1 MTFKAESNLK
11 WNNLSCRGDQHKKS
25 IFCAILLQKMS
36 QIALQ
41 KTILIGAGALSLIA
55 QGVLFIPAPLSYFSN
70 NTFGKFSIGAV
81 LFGLAIFLFVIGSRI
96 AKSSLVWRKNRV
108 LLTTQTI
115 TVLGVFF
122 VIAGLHSD
130 KLGTG
135 LLISGLVTALTTY
148 GILTHTTSIKE
159 ALTPPIEENN
169 DFPLDFNFDPDA
181 DVNALKEQ
189 IEVLTRQLN
198 AEKHRNTQLT
208 LLNELSQQL
217 EAELDPPV
225 AAQLAINTLERAI
238 DCSFVALMSPEDEQQ
253 EYIVLA
259 SAGRLAGVIPPGY
272 RQNTNTGL
280 IGRTNRLKK
289 TQMVNDIELDAD
301 FIALENE
308 NTLSI
313 ISVPILQHGHV
324 NGILEICS
332 EKKAAFTSMDAAIAE
347 GVASELMRAWE
358 RSSYRQRLT
367 ELIQAGISLT
377 TLLDPQAAVQE
388 VAVIARKTLEARF
401 VFVTLLD
408 QQGNFSRTAF
418 AGEAPKL
425 LAVLNSSPFDE
436 PLMQASLNATKPFRV
451 RDLRKYSSTRKTE
464 IDHPGLR
471 SVLAIPIRLHRLSI
485 GTILAFGKQEGVF
498 FSENDESLADLLSS
512 QAAASIESSWLYQE
526 LRNTLNM
533 TSMLYQLSVDV
544 IQTEELSMAAELI
557 AQVAHRLT
565 NSKETGIVLMTR
577 DGRIQAEV
585 EIDAKGLH
593 TRREHPMETIDQA
606 IETGQSIIVS
616 VENGSLVSYPL
627 LTRGRT
633 YGALW
638 MNIPESRGQNFANL
652 QTLANQAAIA
662 LERSIL
668 LSESRR
674 QAKQLEAAYAEL
686 EITYDR
692 TLTALMSAL
701 DARDRETEG
710 HSTRVSRLT
719 CLLGEEIGLSG
730 QQLKALERGALLHD
744 IGKIGISDTVLHKPG
759 KLTDEEWKIMRIHT
773 DIGARIV
780 EGIPFLQDT
789 LPVIRYH
796 HERWDGSGYPVG
808 LKNTEIPI
816 QARIFAIADVFD
828 ALTSKRAYRKKSS
841 AEEAIQYIK
850 EQAGILFDPLI
861 VEALT
866 RIPYKEFTEGEKII
880 A

>member
-1 MTFKAESNLK
+1 M
-11 WNNLSCRGDQHKKS
+11 
-25 IFCAILLQKMS
+25 LL
-36 QIALQ
+36 L
-41 KTILIGAGALSLIA
+41 T
-55 QGVLFIPAPLSYFSN
+55 QGCTLVGMYLL
-70 NTFGKFSIGAV
+70 V
-81 LFGLAIFLFVIGSRI
+81 DGLAVREQETGFLL
-96 AKSSLVWRKNRV
+96 SSLV
-108 LLTTQTI
+108 TI
-115 TVLGVFF
+115 M
-122 VIAGLHSD
+122 
-130 KLGTG
+130 
-135 LLISGLVTALTTY
+135 TTY
-148 GILTHTTSIKE
+148 GIFSHMLSVEK
-159 ALTPPIEENN
+159 AQAQPIEENKPVST
-169 DFPLDFNFDPDA
+169 DLSFDPGRN
-181 DVNALKEQ
+181 VNALREQ
-189 IEVLTRQLN
+189 IETLTRQIT
-198 AEKHRNTQLT
+198 AEKHRTTQLT

-225 AAQLAINTLERAI
+225 SAQLAVNTLERAME
-238 DCSFVALMSPEDEQQ
+238 CSFVALMAPEGEGQ

-259 SAGRLAGVIPPGY
+259 SAGRMTSIIPPGY
-272 RQNTNTGL
+272 RQESNHGVL
-280 IGRTNRLKK
+280 GRTNRLKK
-289 TQMVNDIELDAD
+289 TQMVHDTELDPD
-301 FIALENE
+301 FVSLENE
-308 NTLSI
+308 NTLSMI
-313 ISVPILQHGHV
+313 DVPILQHGHV
-324 NGILEICS
+324 KGILTICS
-332 EKKAAFTSMDAAIAE
+332 EKKYAFSSLDAAIAE

-425 LAVLNSSPFDE
+425 HAVLSTNPLDE
-436 PLMQASLNATKPFRV
+436 AIMHAALNATKPFRV
-451 RDLRKYSSTRKTE
+451 RDLRKYSTAKKIE
-464 IDHPGLR
+464 IDHPSLR

-485 GTILAFGKQEGVF
+485 GAILAFGKQEGVF
-498 FSENDESLADLLSS
+498 FSENDESLADLMSS

-526 LRNTLNM
+526 LRSTLNI

-557 AQVAHRLT
+557 AQVAHKVT
-565 NSKETGIVLMTR
+565 NSTKTGIVLMTR
-577 DGRIQAEV
+577 EGQVEAEV
-585 EIDAKGLH
+585 EIDVKGLH
-593 TRREHPMETIDQA
+593 VRPEHPMETIDQA
-606 IETGQSIIVS
+606 IETGQSIILS
-616 VENGSLVSYPL
+616 MENGSLVCYPL

-674 QAKQLEAAYAEL
+674 QAKQLEAAYEEL
-686 EITYDR
+686 EVTYDQ
-692 TLTALMSAL
+692 TLTSLMSAL

-710 HSTRVSRLT
+710 HSMRVSRLT
-719 CLLGEEIGLSG
+719 CLLAEEVGLNG

-759 KLTDEEWKIMRIHT
+759 KLTDEEWKTMRIHP

-780 EGIPFLQDT
+780 EGIPFLQDA
-789 LPVIRYH
+789 LSIIRYH
-796 HERWDGSGYPVG
+796 HERWDGSGYPIG
-808 LKNTEIPI
+808 LKGEDIPI
-816 QARIFAIADVFD
+816 QARIFAVADVFD
-828 ALTSKRAYRKKSS
+828 ALTSKRSYRTKSS

-850 EQAGILFDPLI
+850 EQSGILFDPLV
-861 VEALT
+861 VEALAKL
-866 RIPYKEFTEGEKII
+866 PYKEFIQGEKIV

>member
-1 MTFKAESNLK
+1 MLIVAGT
-11 WNNLSCRGDQHKKS
+11 LS
-25 IFCAILLQKMS
+25 LLAQG
-36 QIALQ
+36 
-41 KTILIGAGALSLIA
+41 ILIVPTALDFFLRNMRWGS
-55 QGVLFIPAPLSYFSN
+55 G
-70 NTFGKFSIGAV
+70 TTGAV
-81 LFGLAIFLFVIGSRI
+81 LFAFSIVLFVITISPTS
-96 AKSSLVWRKNRV
+96 AKNQQKQRMNWILLATQILAALGIYLLLDGFAPGERGAGFLLSSLV
-108 LLTTQTI
+108 TI
-115 TVLGVFF
+115 V
-122 VIAGLHSD
+122 
-130 KLGTG
+130 
-135 LLISGLVTALTTY
+135 TTY
-148 GILTHTTSIKE
+148 GIFIHIGFTE
-159 ALTPPIEENN
+159 ALPSQFHEGAANLQP
-169 DFPLDFNFDPDA
+169 DGLFDA
-181 DVNALKEQ
+181 SANLNVLKEQ
-189 IEVLTRQLN
+189 IESLTHQLT

-225 AAQLAINTLERAI
+225 SAQLAVNTLERAM
-238 DCSFVALMSPEDEQQ
+238 DCSFVALMAPDNGEQ
-253 EYIVLA
+253 EFVVLA
-259 SAGRLAGVIPPGY
+259 SAGKMTSIIPPGY
-272 RQNTNTGL
+272 RQDSTTGL
-280 IGRTNRLKK
+280 IGRTNRVKK
-289 TQMVNDIELDAD
+289 TQLVNDTELDPD
-301 FIALENE
+301 FIPLENE
-308 NTLSI
+308 STLSI
-313 ISVPILQHGHV
+313 VNVPILQHGHV
-324 NGILEICS
+324 KGILEICS
-332 EKKAAFTSMDAAIAE
+332 ERKNAFSSLDVSIAE
-347 GVASELMRAWE
+347 GIASELMRAWE

-388 VAVIARKTLEARF
+388 VAVIARQTLEARF

-408 QQGNFSRTAF
+408 QQGNFSRTAS

-425 LAVLNSSPFDE
+425 LATLNANPIDE
-436 PLMQASLNATKPFRV
+436 PLMHAALNSTKPFRV
-451 RDLRKYSSTRKTE
+451 RDLRKYANAKKIE

-485 GTILAFGKQEGVF
+485 GTILAFGKQEGIF

-512 QAAASIESSWLYQE
+512 QAAASMESSWLYQE
-526 LRNTLNM
+526 LRNTLNI

-544 IQTEELSMAAELI
+544 IQTEELSLAAELI
-557 AQVAHRLT
+557 SQVAHKVT

-577 DGRIQAEV
+577 DGRVVADV

-593 TRREHPMETIDQA
+593 TRREHPTETIDQA
-606 IETGQSIIVS
+606 IQTGQSIIVS
-616 VENGSLVSYPL
+616 VENGSLVCYPL

-668 LSESRR
+668 LSESRQ

-686 EITYDR
+686 ELTYDR
-692 TLTALMSAL
+692 TLTALSSAL

-710 HSTRVSRLT
+710 HSSRVSRLT
-719 CLLGEEIGLSG
+719 CLLGEEIGLTG

-744 IGKIGISDTVLHKPG
+744 IGKIGIEDKILRKPG
-759 KLTDEEWKIMRIHT
+759 RLTDDEWKIMRIHP

-808 LKNTEIPI
+808 LKNNEIPI

-828 ALTSKRAYRKKSS
+828 ALTSKRSYRSKSS
-841 AEEAIQYIK
+841 AEEAIKYIK
-850 EQAGILFDPLI
+850 EQSGILFDPLI

-866 RIPYKEFTEGEKII
+866 KVPYQGLTEGEKLI

>member
-1 MTFKAESNLK
+1 
-11 WNNLSCRGDQHKKS
+11 
-25 IFCAILLQKMS
+25 MS
-36 QIALQ
+36 QPFVRKFLLIAAG
-41 KTILIGAGALSLIA
+41 ILSLISQGVLLIPTTLGFFLPFFNQGDRSYAIGAGLFAFSM
-55 QGVLFIPAPLSYFSN
+55 VLFAV
-70 NTFGKFSIGAV
+70 SISTQLGSHLEWRRNV
-81 LFGLAIFLFVIGSRI
+81 ILLLTQGLTLVGMYLLVDGLGTREQETGFLL
-96 AKSSLVWRKNRV
+96 SSLV
-108 LLTTQTI
+108 TI
-115 TVLGVFF
+115 M
-122 VIAGLHSD
+122 
-130 KLGTG
+130 
-135 LLISGLVTALTTY
+135 TTY
-148 GILTHTTSIKE
+148 GIFSHMLSVEE
-159 ALTPPIEENN
+159 AQNRPLEENKPVST
-169 DFPLDFNFDPDA
+169 DLSFDPA
-181 DVNALKEQ
+181 RNVNALREQ
-189 IEVLTRQLN
+189 IETLTRQIT
-198 AEKHRNTQLT
+198 AEKHRTTQLT

-225 AAQLAINTLERAI
+225 SAQLAVNTLERAME
-238 DCSFVALMSPEDEQQ
+238 CSFVALMAPEGEVQ

-259 SAGRLAGVIPPGY
+259 SAGRMTSIIPPGY
-272 RQNTNTGL
+272 RQDANHGV

-289 TQMVNDIELDAD
+289 TQMVHDTELDPD
-301 FIALENE
+301 FVSLENE
-308 NTLSI
+308 HTLSMI
-313 ISVPILQHGHV
+313 NVPILQHGHV
-324 NGILEICS
+324 KGILTICS
-332 EKKAAFTSMDAAIAE
+332 EKKYAFSSLDAAIAE

-425 LAVLNSSPFDE
+425 HAVLSTNPLDE
-436 PLMQASLNATKPFRV
+436 AIMHAALNATKPFRV
-451 RDLRKYSSTRKTE
+451 RDLRKYSTAKKME
-464 IDHPGLR
+464 IDHPSLR

-485 GTILAFGKQEGVF
+485 GAILAFGKQEGVF
-498 FSENDESLADLLSS
+498 FSENDESLADLMSS

-526 LRNTLNM
+526 LRSTLNI

-557 AQVAHRLT
+557 AQVAHKVT
-565 NSKETGIVLMTR
+565 NSTKTGIVLMTR
-577 DGRIQAEV
+577 EGQVEAEV
-585 EIDAKGLH
+585 EIDIKGLH
-593 TRREHPMETIDQA
+593 IRPEHPMETIDQA
-606 IETGQSIIVS
+606 IETGQSIILS
-616 VENGSLVSYPL
+616 MENGSLVCYPL

-674 QAKQLEAAYAEL
+674 QAKQLEAAYEEL
-686 EITYDR
+686 EVTYDQ
-692 TLTALMSAL
+692 TLTSLMSAL

-710 HSTRVSRLT
+710 HSMRVSRLT
-719 CLLGEEIGLSG
+719 CLLAEEIGLNG

-759 KLTDEEWKIMRIHT
+759 KLTDEEWKTMRIHP

-780 EGIPFLQDT
+780 EGIPFLQDA
-789 LPVIRYH
+789 LSIIRYH
-796 HERWDGSGYPVG
+796 HERWDGSGYPIG
-808 LKNTEIPI
+808 LKGEAIPI
-816 QARIFAIADVFD
+816 QARIFAVADVFD
-828 ALTSKRAYRKKSS
+828 ALTSKRSYRTKSS

-850 EQAGILFDPLI
+850 EQSGLLFDPLV
-861 VEALT
+861 VEALAKL
-866 RIPYKEFTEGEKII
+866 PYKEFIQGEKIV